1 MNKSAYKRHAGK
13 GKSIADRLRENGVIS
28 MSPKWNLIAINKLLI
43 EKGIYTEKEFCDFCD
58 KAEKEDEEM
67 KLIKQAIAL
76 VKCLS

>member
-1 MNKSAYKRHAGK
+1 MDKNTDVKITIKMTEIITQLGIY
-13 GKSIADRLRENGVIS
+13 
-28 MSPKWNLIAINKLLI
+28 LIAINKLLI

-58 KAEKEDEEM
+58 KAEKEDEEI

>member
-1 MNKSAYKRHAGK
+1 MELYVKAQNG
-13 GKSIADRLRENGVIS
+13 ENGRRS
-28 MSPKWNLIAINKLLI
+28 GLIGGIGMVDIHPTKCNICGGKV
-43 EKGIYTEKEFCDFCD
+43 IYT

>member
-1 MNKSAYKRHAGK
+1 MDKNTDVKITIKMTEIITQLGIY
-13 GKSIADRLRENGVIS
+13 
-28 MSPKWNLIAINKLLI
+28 LIAINKLLI

-76 VKCLS
+76 MKCLS

>member
-1 MNKSAYKRHAGK
+1 MVDIHPTKCNICGGK
-13 GKSIADRLRENGVIS
+13 V
-28 MSPKWNLIAINKLLI
+28 
-43 EKGIYTEKEFCDFCD
+43 IYT

>member
-1 MNKSAYKRHAGK
+1 MDKNTDVKITIKMTEIITQLGIY
-13 GKSIADRLRENGVIS
+13 
-28 MSPKWNLIAINKLLI
+28 LIAINKLLI

>member
-1 MNKSAYKRHAGK
+1 MDKNTDIKITIKMFEIITQLGIY
-13 GKSIADRLRENGVIS
+13 
-28 MSPKWNLIAINKLLI
+28 LIAINKLLI